1 MNFKKLQV
9 ANFASERQKIIK
21 ALRDSPDSSDSN
33 LKWTTMASHLSKVNR
48 PYKPLKSFSKWDAPE
63 ALEKLL
69 TPPQRLVK
77 FGDYVQIRSETGLT
91 LSFDLWT
98 TSIPIQDQGPLKDYL
113 LLASGSQG
121 KAPKPISR
129 NVFQIVKVPNEE
141 YEDDI
146 VRNGVK
152 IKLITPAGRFE
163 KQVDPIVFFKGF
175 FRSYFNNV
183 Q

>member
-1 MNFKKLQV
+1 
-9 ANFASERQKIIK
+9 
-21 ALRDSPDSSDSN
+21 
-33 LKWTTMASHLSKVNR
+33 MASHLKKVNR
-48 PYKPLKSFSKWDAPE
+48 QYKSLTDVSKWDTPE

-69 TPPQRLVK
+69 TPSQGRVK

-98 TSIPIQDQGPLKDYL
+98 TSIPIQDQGPMKDYL

-121 KAPKPISR
+121 TKAKPISR

-152 IKLITPAGRFE
+152 FKLITPAGRFD
-163 KQVDPIVFFKGF
+163 KQVEFILL
-175 FRSYFNNV
+175 
-183 Q
+183 